1 VKQEKIMTSIWKMI
15 TSENFM
21 PHGDCILWQPGLLWL
36 QVISDVTIV
45 VAYYSIPITLIYII
59 RKRKNIPYKWV
70 LGMFSAFIFMCGTT
84 HVLEIWTIWVGIYWV
99 EAIVKA
105 ITAAIS
111 LASAILILPVV
122 PKVLQAFDHMKVLEE
137 EAKKNN

>member
-1 VKQEKIMTSIWKMI
+1 MAAGELLS
-15 TSENFM
+15 SETFM
-21 PHGDCILWQPGLLWL
+21 PHGYCFLWQPEILWL

-45 VAYYSIPITLIYII
+45 IAYYSIPLTLLYIM

-84 HVLEIWTIWVGIYWV
+84 HVFEIWTIWAGVYWA

-105 ITAAIS
+105 ITAAVSI
-111 LASAILILPVV
+111 ASAILILPIV
-122 PKVLQAFDHMKVLEE
+122 PKLLEAFDHMKMLDEK
-137 EAKKNN
+137 AKLNDPGNG

>member
-1 VKQEKIMTSIWKMI
+1 MASIWKMI
-15 TSENFM
+15 TSETFM

-45 VAYYSIPITLIYII
+45 VAYYSIPVTLIYII
-59 RKRKNIPYKWV
+59 RKRTNIPYKWV

-84 HVLEIWTIWVGIYWV
+84 HVLEIWTIWVGIYWI

-105 ITAAIS
+105 LTAVVSI
-111 LASAILILPVV
+111 ASAILILPVV
-122 PKVLQAFDHMKVLEE
+122 PKV
-137 EAKKNN
+137 